1 MHEVRFIMKLALPAI
16 FEMILHMM
24 VGLVDI
30 AMVGRLGADSLTAVG
45 LGGQFI
51 YTTIFLFAAVGIG
64 AGAIIARAIGAQ
76 NFQEASR
83 ISGQALSLAALLGVI
98 IGVFTWFLAPA
109 IFNIFAP
116 NEVVHTLGVE
126 YLRILSLSSVFLL
139 VLLIGESACRSAGYT
154 KIPLKV
160 AMIGNTINIVLNY
173 VLIFGKLGF
182 PALGVKGAAIGTL
195 VSFTISCIIILF
207 VLTSGR
213 IPIKITRKHLFPIR
227 WIDFK
232 RIIKLTLPAGGEELV
247 RAGSQITGVYLIIG
261 LGSVPYAAHQVGISI
276 ESISFMPGYGFAIV
290 AAALVGQSLGSKDPG
305 RAHRLAFKTMYLAVA
320 TMTAA
325 ACVFFFFSEPLVR
338 IFTTDESII
347 PLASA
352 VVKIAAFAQTAIAIE
367 MIMAG
372 ALRGAGDTRFPF
384 YLSIIGNWFIRIPL
398 FYAALRI
405 YDLGLDAVWWITVFQ
420 WIVIAVLALWRF
432 KLGRWKNIQV

>member
-16 FEMILHMM
+16 FEMLLHMM

-51 YTTIFLFAAVGIG
+51 YTSIFLFAAIGIG

-98 IGVFTWFLAPA
+98 IGVLTWFLAPA

-139 VLLIGESACRSAGYT
+139 VLLIGEAACRSAGFT

-160 AMIGNTINIVLNY
+160 AMVGNTINILLNY
-173 VLIFGKLGF
+173 VLIYGKLGF

-195 VSFTISCIIILF
+195 ISFTISCIIILV
-207 VLTSGR
+207 VLTSGK
-213 IPIKITRKHLFPIR
+213 IPIKITRKHLFPIQ

-232 RIIKLTLPAGGEELV
+232 RIVKLTLPAGGEEFV

-325 ACVFFFFSEPLVR
+325 ACIFFFFSESLVR

-347 PLASA
+347 PLAASL
-352 VVKIAAFAQTAIAIE
+352 VKIAAFAQTAIAIE

-384 YLSIIGNWFIRIPL
+384 YLSIIGNWIIRIPL
-398 FYAALRI
+398 FYAALHI
-405 YDLGLDAVWWITVFQ
+405 YELGLDAVWWITVFQ
-420 WIVIAVLALWRF
+420 WIVIAILALWRF
-432 KLGRWKNIQV
+432 KLGKWKNIQV